1 MVDICRLPFRRLAAL
16 VVGLVL
22 VTLAACAPSSDSA
35 PSSAAPAASDSLS
48 VQHAGGTLKLPKP
61 AVRVAAMQWQFV
73 EDLVAMGVQPT
84 MIADE
89 QVTGSAAPIP
99 PQVKGK
105 IHDYVSLGSRV
116 SPNLEVLASQP
127 VDLIIADKNEHLKDY
142 AQFSKIAPTLI
153 LDTTSWA
160 DFFPNLEK
168 IGQAVGRSDKAA
180 EVEKS
185 VKDKLAEAKAELGTQ
200 TSRALLAVP
209 TPDKFFAFTANSM
222 QAGILGA
229 MGLTY
234 AYQQVPGQ
242 LSVPVD
248 LEKLPPTKPD
258 VVFLAAFAGDPKIT
272 DKWKGNPLWTDL
284 PAVRHGR
291 VALVDRGIWSLGR
304 GPLSVP
310 LVVDQTLD
318 TLHAG

>member
-1 MVDICRLPFRRLAAL
+1 MVDFRSPFRRLAAL
-16 VVGLVL
+16 VVGLLL
-22 VTLAACAPSSDSA
+22 VTLAACAPSSDEAA
-35 PSSAAPAASDSLS
+35 PSSAAPAAADSLS
-48 VQHAGGTLKLPKP
+48 IPHAGGTLKLPKP
-61 AVRVAAMQWQFV
+61 AVRVAVMQWQFV

-89 QVTGSAAPIP
+89 QVKGSAAPIP

-105 IHDYVSLGSRV
+105 IHDYVSLGSRI

-127 VDLIIADKNEHLKDY
+127 VDLIIADRNEHLKDY
-142 AQFSKIAPTLI
+142 PQFSKIAPTLI

-180 EVEKS
+180 EVATS
-185 VKDKLAEAKAELGTQ
+185 VRNKLADAKAKLGAK

-229 MGLTY
+229 MGLGY

-258 VVFLAAFAGDPKIT
+258 VIFLAAFAGDPVIT

-284 PAVRHGR
+284 PAVKNGQ

-310 LVVDQTLD
+310 LVVDQALD